1 MQLFYTIELFGFRI
15 QLFEKLFF
23 SYNFTIWLGDELIGR
38 NIEGKLYHPW
48 FSIRKVPPKIDYSD
62 DPDPDDIPF

>member
-1 MQLFYTIELFGFRI
+1 MVFYTIELFGFHV

-23 SYNFTIWLGDELIGR
+23 SYSFTIWLGDELIGR

-48 FSIRKVPPKIDYSD
+48 FSIRRLPPKIEYPDNI
-62 DPDPDDIPF
+62 DPDDIPF